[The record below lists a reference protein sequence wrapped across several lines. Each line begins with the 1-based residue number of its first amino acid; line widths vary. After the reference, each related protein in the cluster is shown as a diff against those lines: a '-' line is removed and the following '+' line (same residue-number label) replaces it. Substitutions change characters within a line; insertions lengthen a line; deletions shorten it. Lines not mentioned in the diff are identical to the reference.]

1 MSNVTCLC
9 WSSRHTE
16 QLLFSMSVLNDK
28 GLKLETP
35 VIGIVTMETGMGI
48 KWEWQ
53 WEQQREGYNN
63 KDNGNE
69 WQLGSWWWLSPFEA
83 VPVSRY
89 LFSRRGPVSRA
100 MFRVVCVC
108 VATVVTQFLQ
118 LISKLTGIP
127 PCNPLV
133 DNEIKHGSWA
143 WVGFNLVL
151 EKSGS

>member
-1 MSNVTCLC
+1 MLKLLMLILETCWTTFAQHVC
-9 WSSRHTE
+9 GT
-16 QLLFSMSVLNDK
+16 K
-28 GLKLETP
+28 GLKLENP
-35 VIGIVTMETGMGI
+35 VIGIVTLETGMGI
-48 KWEWQ
+48 KWEW
-53 WEQQREGYNN
+53 ERVQQREGCNN

-69 WQLGSWWWLSPFEA
+69 WQLDSRWCLSPFAA

-151 EKSGS
+151 KSGS